1 MAVARCFGI
10 APMVDFFKVI
20 FNLAIFVPP
29 LAENLSNCL
38 AALSGD
44 FFRSVKT
51 LQTLDGSSDN
61 IVLITDRGYETI
73 RNLEMYID
81 KGQPMIMSTKVG
93 QKHVKKRIEAFGSF
107 DHHPEEMTI
116 DPETRIYYKQ
126 YDLEEKIEILRLVEK
141 GDLSVPQIADLK
153 NINQYTIQ
161 NWIRDKRRILTV
173 YSSQEQRS
181 MNDDLSISS
190 GEEAESVGTADNK
203 DTKQH
208 IRDLKDENEFLK
220 AKVAYLEALME
231 LNGTP
236 ASGFKKKSSTRPSIE
251 SSKKESET

>member
-1 MAVARCFGI
+1 MAYSIKIKKEVLDKVHQGMSVRAVAKMYMMDNHTIHNWLKSPDHYLGEVR
-10 APMVDFFKVI
+10 
-20 FNLAIFVPP
+20 
-29 LAENLSNCL
+29 
-38 AALSGD
+38 AA
-44 FFRSVKT
+44 
-51 LQTLDGSSDN
+51 
-61 IVLITDRGYETI
+61 
-73 RNLEMYID
+73 
-81 KGQPMIMSTKVG
+81 
-93 QKHVKKRIEAFGSF
+93 H
-107 DHHPEEMTI
+107 
-116 DPETRIYYKQ
+116 KQ

-141 GDLSVPQIADLK
+141 GNLSVPQIADLK
-153 NINQYTIQ
+153 NINQHTIR
-161 NWIRDKRRILTV
+161 NWIRDKRRILAV

-236 ASGFKKKSSTRPSIE
+236 ASGFKKKSSTGPSIE

>member
-1 MAVARCFGI
+1 MAYSLKTKNEIISQIRQGMSINAASRTYHIAR
-10 APMVDFFKVI
+10 
-20 FNLAIFVPP
+20 
-29 LAENLSNCL
+29 
-38 AALSGD
+38 
-44 FFRSVKT
+44 
-51 LQTLDGSSDN
+51 
-61 IVLITDRGYETI
+61 ETI
-73 RNLEMYID
+73 RLWLKAPTGSLSLTRTGRSPYDIEV
-81 KGQPMIMSTKVG
+81 KV
-93 QKHVKKRIEAFGSF
+93 QA
-107 DHHPEEMTI
+107 
-116 DPETRIYYKQ
+116 
-126 YDLEEKIEILRLVEK
+126 LRLLED
-141 GDLSVPQIADLK
+141 GSLSIRQVADYMR
-153 NINQYTIQ
+153 IQPTTIYG
-161 NWIRDKRRILTV
+161 WVKDKHSILAV

-236 ASGFKKKSSTRPSIE
+236 ASGFKKKSSTKPSIE